1 MTWSWR
7 IWHLETL
14 SLDGSEDCGGSY
26 RLQIKTI
33 SVLSVSPIHIYSLD
47 SFEILLANNI
57 IPHLASE
64 LLTIACW
71 LCCTRWKCRQNRT
84 PRTEFKVFMSPVSHV
99 LAFLTIAEIP
109 GMSSGGVAGK
119 CAARKSHIVAAAVTA
134 VTVFVVGWPI
144 SSVLFEASIPSMIFN
159 DLARNAS
166 STLSLWGCTRCQRP
180 AKANCCFGKRR
191 INIHQNYNLETA
203 PTRRNERSYT
213 WKLNWGT
220 GWQSY
225 NQSIISDSIH
235 FKLHLIKALQSI
247 LKHPIQAAS
256 CICCSCTNG
265 IAGLIHATSKSL
277 KISASARCSCKM
289 SCHLIMILSEH
300 VFRCIQVYCITLNS
314 INIHVPMVSGANAD
328 FLWSQALDEVSRV
341 HSLMF
346 VRRG

>member
-1 MTWSWR
+1 MGFNNDKLAQTWHGLAWR

-47 SFEILLANNI
+47 PFEILLANNI

-84 PRTEFKVFMSPVSHV
+84 PRTEFKVFMSPMSHV

-109 GMSSGGVAGK
+109 GLSSGGVAGK
-119 CAARKSHIVAAAVTA
+119 CAARKSHIIATAVTA

-144 SSVLFEASIPSMIFN
+144 SSVLFEASTSSMIFN

-191 INIHQNYNLETA
+191 INIHQNYNDETNA
-203 PTRRNERSYT
+203 LTPGNWIGALADKAITRVRVS
-213 WKLNWGT
+213 
-220 GWQSY
+220 S
-225 NQSIISDSIH
+225 
-235 FKLHLIKALQSI
+235 LILSTS
-247 LKHPIQAAS
+247 S
-256 CICCSCTNG
+256 CIG
-265 IAGLIHATSKSL
+265 SK
-277 KISASARCSCKM
+277 
-289 SCHLIMILSEH
+289 
-300 VFRCIQVYCITLNS
+300 
-314 INIHVPMVSGANAD
+314 
-328 FLWSQALDEVSRV
+328 
-341 HSLMF
+341 HSKAF
-346 VRRG
+346 